1 MAHILVVD
9 DEDKIRHLLS
19 MMLERKGHTTA
30 QAANGAEAL
39 ERLNSDE
46 FDMVF
51 SDLRMPEID
60 GRELIIKMKEANI
73 AVPVVFIT
81 AFATVDSAV
90 EMMRQG
96 AADYITKPFDEE
108 KIILALE
115 RTLKLSSLIAENQA
129 MRQELKRSEERYTL
143 VYGSKA
149 MQEVIGLAESV
160 AGVDT
165 AVLITGESGTGKELV
180 ARYVH
185 MKSARK
191 GTRFVPVNCAA
202 ISSSLVESELFGY
215 EKGAFTGAGKTKK
228 GMFEYADGGTLFLD
242 EIGDL
247 PLDSQAKMLRAL
259 QEKKFQRVGGNY
271 EVPVDVRVVCA
282 TNKRLEAMVNNNKF
296 RKDLFFRINVF
307 PIEIPPLR
315 NRREDIIPLARHFL
329 KTIAVN
335 DNHGITDGGCQKL
348 LEYPWPGNV
357 RELANVIERG
367 MILSIRTGQ
376 ITSETL
382 SFLRVQRPAPV
393 DHAIV
398 KLPPNG
404 IHLQMLQVNLVKQAL
419 DAAGNNQ
426 TAAAKLLGLSRAKFR
441 VLLKNIEEL
450 EGSEEPEESKE
461 TEKQGSCQ

>member
-1 MAHILVVD
+1 MAHILIVD

-19 MMLERKGHTTA
+19 MMLERKGHTTD
-30 QAANGAEAL
+30 QAADGAEAFA
-39 ERLNSDE
+39 RLNSAD

-60 GRELIIKMKEANI
+60 GRELIMKMKAANI

-108 KIILALE
+108 KIILAVE
-115 RTLKLSSLIAENQA
+115 RTLKLASLMAENQA
-129 MRQELKRSEERYTL
+129 IRQELNRSEERYTL

-149 MQEVIGLAESV
+149 MQEVVSLAESV
-160 AGVDT
+160 AGLDT
-165 AVLITGESGTGKELV
+165 AVLITGESGTGKELI

-185 MKSARK
+185 TKSTRT

-202 ISSSLVESELFGY
+202 ISPNLVEAELFGY

-228 GMFEYADGGTLFLD
+228 GKFEYADHGTLFLD

-247 PLDSQAKMLRAL
+247 PLESQAKMLRAL
-259 QEKKFQRVGGNY
+259 QEKKFQRVGGNA
-271 EVPVDVRVVCA
+271 EIPVDVRVICA
-282 TNKRLEAMVNNNKF
+282 TNRGLENMVNRNKF

-307 PIEIPPLR
+307 PIEIPSLR
-315 NRREDIIPLARHFL
+315 HRKDDIVPLAKHFL
-329 KTIAVN
+329 KTITVN
-335 DNHGITDGGCQKL
+335 DNHEITDGACQKL

-367 MILSIRTGQ
+367 MILTLKTGK
-376 ITSETL
+376 ITSDTL
-382 SFLRVQRPAPV
+382 SFLRVQQPGRG
-393 DHAIV
+393 DNAII

-404 IHLQMLQVNLVKQAL
+404 IQLHMLQVSLVKQAL
-419 DAAGNNQ
+419 AAAGNNQ
-426 TAAAKLLGLSRAKFR
+426 TSAAKLLGLSRAKFR
-441 VLLKNIEEL
+441 VLLKNIEDSKEL
-450 EGSEEPEESKE
+450 EKEGSP
-461 TEKQGSCQ
+461 Q